1 MRINKFAVLMAFVFT
16 AILLGEVVAHAGEM
30 DQFTNI
36 SFSQP
41 VEIPGQTLPAG
52 TYLFKLL
59 NADNLNLVQ
68 ISNLDG
74 SHLYATL
81 QTNSTERPE
90 ATGDT
95 VLVMA
100 EQGSGKPVA
109 ILNWFYPGRT
119 DGHEFVYSEYE
130 KQQLAQDRQQ
140 AIVAKEPAEAAD

>member
-1 MRINKFAVLMAFVFT
+1 MLKVGFYRQMKGRYEMRINKFTLLMGFVLT
-16 AILLGEVVAHAGEM
+16 AILLREVVTQAAEM
-30 DQFTNI
+30 DQFSNI

-90 ATGDT
+90 ATGET
-95 VLVMA
+95 VLVM
-100 EQGSGKPVA
+100 
-109 ILNWFYPGRT
+109 
-119 DGHEFVYSEYE
+119 
-130 KQQLAQDRQQ
+130 
-140 AIVAKEPAEAAD
+140 

>member
-1 MRINKFAVLMAFVFT
+1 MRINKFTLLMGFVLT
-16 AILLGEVVAHAGEM
+16 AILLSEVVTQAAEM
-30 DQFTNI
+30 DQFSNI

-74 SHLYATL
+74 SHVYATL
-81 QTNSTERPE
+81 LTNSTERPKP
-90 ATGDT
+90 TGDT
-95 VLVMA
+95 VLIMA
-100 EQGSGKPVA
+100 EQGSGKPAA
-109 ILNWFYPGRT
+109 ILKWFYPGRT

-130 KQQLAQDRQQ
+130 RQELAQDRQRT
-140 AIVAKEPAEAAD
+140 IVAKEDAEAAD